1 MPIKKK
7 VKLTE
12 KEICDKWLNN
22 KNVNPETSRK
32 IKETGD
38 IYKNLAI
45 KCLKKN
51 NKIKSDDTIYLSAK
65 SSVITESKNK
75 INAYKKIQ
83 KLFNPYIKRVSMNII
98 DRINYYLIIKKY
110 LLTIKDKN
118 NCFRLYDIDNKN
130 NKPIY
135 RVGKN
140 IILDKQIG
148 SSSVHGIVFLSYFK
162 SNIKYGNKFD
172 KLNKFA
178 VKITNQS
185 NENKNE
191 INVLNKLTK
200 LVIDFK
206 CPHFPISYGS
216 FNCNNPNIKSN
227 NSDINEVIKKYDKK
241 LFPELIKKNNLY
253 LIQINE
259 LASGDLSN
267 NLISGLN
274 KDIFNTLTQVLI
286 SIMFFHYYTKSYHK
300 DLHAGNFLYHK
311 IKPGGYFH
319 YIIYGTDYYLENK
332 GYLWVIWDFGLIE
345 PFNKSKSAIN
355 YDFNHILDTLYY
367 YEYKLTDDEE
377 DKIEKLLN
385 DIIYKYNKIYDTNL
399 LENINKEILDY
410 LLLNVASFTTN
421 KPLNIINNKPYTI
434 NKNKIETKQTYFN
447 QFFNY
452 FTKK

>member
-38 IYKNLAI
+38 IYKKLVI

-227 NSDINEVIKKYDKK
+227 NPDINEVIKKYDKK
-241 LFPELIKKNNLY
+241 LFPELIKKNNSY

-319 YIIYGTDYYLENK
+319 YNIYGTDYYLENK